1 MNNDFNSIIDA
12 ANANKNMQMPQID
25 PTEYP
30 SLSCDKCGSVAFT
43 TAMIIKKIPGVLL
56 GSSNKTQLMPD
67 QILVCSKC
75 GTILKKDREYYKLT
89 DDGKDTV
96 IEKNKNVTSSGL
108 IL

>member
-1 MNNDFNSIIDA
+1 MTEDFGKIIDA
-12 ANANKNMQMPQID
+12 ANTNKNFQMPQVD

-30 SLSCDKCGSVAFT
+30 SLCCDKCGNVAFT

-56 GSSNKTQLMPD
+56 GSPNKTQLMPD

-89 DDGKDTV
+89 DDGHDTV
-96 IEKNKNVTSSGL
+96 EEKKDPESSL
-108 IL
+108 II

>member
-1 MNNDFNSIIDA
+1 MTEDFNKLIDS
-12 ANANKNMQMPQID
+12 ANANKNFAMPQID
-25 PTEYP
+25 PTEYE
-30 SLSCDKCGSVAFT
+30 SLCCDKCGNVAFT

-56 GSSNKTQLMPD
+56 GSPNKTQLMPD

-96 IEKNKNVTSSGL
+96 KDNDKNETNL
-108 IL
+108 II